1 MIGDLRTQLL
11 LSASSKFARRK
22 ASSSSSA
29 SWTLWPAVDG
39 DFGCRRVVR
48 PDASGRC
55 SRRHRAHLNVIVCNV
70 QSSRGLQRR
79 MLQKRLRS
87 PRQPRQGLRVPGMS
101 SVLKGFVPE
110 SSARA
115 GREAAWRLVGGRSAL
130 PLHVLRCCNCRAEV
144 VQLSHGRRESGSDLY
159 ESICRARVR
168 ADACLVVPCL
178 RWRHVWRMR
187 VEEAHQASSHTCR

>member
-1 MIGDLRTQLL
+1 M
-11 LSASSKFARRK
+11 
-22 ASSSSSA
+22 
-29 SWTLWPAVDG
+29 
-39 DFGCRRVVR
+39 
-48 PDASGRC
+48 C
-55 SRRHRAHLNVIVCNV
+55 SRAEACSAEWCR
-70 QSSRGLQRR
+70 SSFAVLVNLG
-79 MLQKRLRS
+79 KVS
-87 PRQPRQGLRVPGMS
+87 ERVPGMS
-101 SVLKGFVPE
+101 SVLKGLYE

-130 PLHVLRCCNCRAEV
+130 PLHVLSSCNCRAEV